1 MSPIVPK
8 AVAAGLGPC
17 VLACFLALPATA
29 DEKGAEVGPQI
40 KRWGQAVD
48 PDSDCEITPADGGVA
63 IQVPGTAHDFAAE
76 LEKQNAPR
84 VLSKVEGD
92 FIAEVKVSGAFR
104 PGATS
109 RIPGRRPYHGAGLL
123 LIKDKENYI
132 SLHRGCV
139 YLDDKLRHYANFE
152 LRKDGELA
160 ISLYEIEIPD
170 EDTYL
175 RLERRG
181 DRVFNATSADGVHWT
196 SYEPITLELPGA
208 VEFGI
213 VGISSSEVPLSVR
226 FRDLRVFRKVEVE

>member
-8 AVAAGLGPC
+8 AVALSLGSC
-17 VLACFLALPATA
+17 VFACFLALPIAA
-29 DEKGAEVGPQI
+29 EEKGAKEGPQV
-40 KRWGQAVD
+40 KGWGQAIN
-48 PDSDCEITPADGGVA
+48 PDGDCEIAPTDGGVE
-63 IQVPGTAHDFAAE
+63 IKMPGTAHDFAAE
-76 LEKQNAPR
+76 LKKQNAPR
-84 VLSKVEGD
+84 VLSEVKGD

-104 PGATS
+104 PGAS
-109 RIPGRRPYHGAGLL
+109 SSIPGRRPYHGAGLL

-152 LRKDGELA
+152 LRKDGELT

-170 EDTYL
+170 QDTYL

-181 DRVFNATSADGVHWT
+181 DRVFNATSTDGIHWT
-196 SYEPITLELPGA
+196 SYEPITLELPEA

-226 FRDLRVFRKVEVE
+226 FQDLTVFRKASIE

>member
-1 MSPIVPK
+1 MSQSVPK
-8 AVAAGLGPC
+8 AVAASLGSC
-17 VLACFLALPATA
+17 ALACFLALPVMA
-29 DEKGAEVGPQI
+29 DEKGATAAPQI
-40 KRWGQAVD
+40 EGWGRAVD
-48 PDSDCEITPADGGVA
+48 PDGDCEIAPTDGGVA
-63 IQVPGTAHDFAAE
+63 IKVPGTAHDFAAE

-92 FIAEVKVSGAFR
+92 FIVEVKVSGAFQ

-109 RIPGRRPYHGAGLL
+109 SIPGRRPYHGAGLL
-123 LIKDKENYI
+123 LIKDRDNYI

-152 LRKDGELA
+152 LRKDGELTV
-160 ISLYEIEIPD
+160 SLYEVEIPD

-181 DRVFNATSADGVHWT
+181 DRVFNATSTDGTHWT
-196 SYEPITLELPGA
+196 SYEPITLELPEA
-208 VEFGI
+208 VELGI

-226 FRDLRVFRKVEVE
+226 FRDLTVFRKAKVE